1 MSDVSSNVNV
11 NVNANFRPIKS
22 NDVVIYNG
30 QRHLVVSVHLENNDI
45 RLNLQPLDNSVK
57 TVSFNDVQILNETY
71 VEKSKSKLDL
81 TINKSG
87 REAWDYGVNKAK
99 NENIKTRTPYNQ
111 NELIS
116 RVKSL
121 LLDEIKNNKQEV
133 ISQQM
138 VDHVVQ
144 RLSSTQAYLVTQV
157 IKGNAVKSSENF
169 IDWRQISLI
178 ALKMANLY
186 NQSVK

>member
-1 MSDVSSNVNV
+1 MADATRSDNTNV
-11 NVNANFRPIKS
+11 NFRPIKS

-30 QRHLVVSVHLENNDI
+30 QKHLVVSVQLENSEI

-57 TVSFNDVQILNETY
+57 TVSFNDVQILDETY
-71 VEKSKSKLDL
+71 IEKPKGQLNL

-87 REAWDYGVNKAK
+87 REAWDYGAAKAK
-99 NENIKTRTPYNQ
+99 SEDIKTRTPYTQ

-116 RVKSL
+116 RVKTL
-121 LLDEIKNNKQEV
+121 LLDEIKKNNQET
-133 ISQQM
+133 ISQPM
-138 VDHVVQ
+138 IDHVVQ

-157 IKGNAVKSSENF
+157 VKGNAVKSSENF

-178 ALKMANLY
+178 ALKMANMY
-186 NQSVK
+186 NQSIK

>member
-1 MSDVSSNVNV
+1 MPDVSG
-11 NVNANFRPIKS
+11 NANFRPIKS
-22 NDVVIYNG
+22 NDIVIYNG
-30 QRHLVVSVHLENNDI
+30 QKHLVVSVHLENNDI
-45 RLNLQPLDNSVK
+45 RLSLQPLDNSIK
-57 TVSFNDVQILNETY
+57 TVSFSDVKILNETY
-71 VEKSKSKLDL
+71 VEKVKSPLDL

-87 REAWDYGVNKAK
+87 REAWDYGSAKAK
-99 NENIKTRTPYNQ
+99 NENIKTRTPYTQ

-121 LLDEIKNNKQEV
+121 LLDEIKKNKQET

>member
-1 MSDVSSNVNV
+1 MPDVS
-11 NVNANFRPIKS
+11 AKFRPIKS
-22 NDVVIYNG
+22 NDVVMYNG
-30 QRHLVVSVHLENNDI
+30 QRHLVVSVHLESNDI

-57 TVSFNDVQILNETY
+57 TVSFNDVQPLNETY
-71 VEKSKSKLDL
+71 VEKPKGRQELG
-81 TINKSG
+81 INTSG

-99 NENIKTRTPYNQ
+99 SEDTKTRAPYSQ

-116 RVKSL
+116 RVKTL
-121 LLDEIKNNKQEV
+121 LLDEIKNSNQGI

>member
-1 MSDVSSNVNV
+1 MPDVS
-11 NVNANFRPIKS
+11 ATGKFRPIKS

-30 QRHLVVSVHLENNDI
+30 HKHLVVSVHLENNDI
-45 RLNLQPLDNSVK
+45 KLSLQPLDNSVK
-57 TVSFNDVQILNETY
+57 TVSFNDVKLINETY
-71 VEKSKSKLDL
+71 VEKAKSTLDL

-87 REAWDYGVNKAK
+87 REAWDYGANKAK
-99 NENIKTRTPYNQ
+99 SENIKTRTPYTQ
-111 NELIS
+111 NELIG
-116 RVKSL
+116 RVKTL
-121 LLDEIKNNKQEV
+121 LLEEIKNNKQET
-133 ISQQM
+133 ISQPM

-157 IKGNAVKSSENF
+157 MKGNAVKSGENF

-186 NQSVK
+186 NQNVK